1 MGHSAKPKRVKRGEK
16 KIVFT
21 NGIFDI
27 VHKGHIDLLKFAKA
41 QGDRLV
47 VGLNS
52 DRSARALKGP
62 DRPWN
67 REKDRK
73 EFLEGL
79 EFVDEVVIFDELN
92 TAAIVR
98 KIKPD
103 IVVKGNEWPVEELRR
118 KDDIP
123 AEVEIILAPLAFP
136 REGAKKYSTTDL
148 IKKLKG

>member
-1 MGHSAKPKRVKRGEK
+1 MHSPAKPKKGKK

-41 QGDRLV
+41 QGDWLV

-73 EFLEGL
+73 EFLERL
-79 EFVDEVVIFDELN
+79 HFVDKVVVFDELN
-92 TAAIVR
+92 TAAVVR
-98 KIKPD
+98 KVKPD
-103 IVVKGNEWPVEELRR
+103 IVVKGKEWPVEELRR

-123 AEVEIILAPLAFP
+123 AEVEIILAPLAF
-136 REGAKKYSTTDL
+136 REGSAEKYSTTDL